1 MVKKDKKKIVKKRV
15 LKQKQ
20 KQTQIVNVNITQPV
34 KKSRRAPTPRQQVQ
48 PAVQRIFRM
57 NEPAPPLQSVGAVG
71 AAVREPLKHKEDYS
85 QLAGLGVSEEQ
96 RRRALVKQ
104 QELDMNNMERLLPK
118 RFEDE
123 LFDATKSAMDRMEQ
137 GNAEMK
143 MEGRGSARR
152 GRPKQPPKTEEE
164 LAEIRRER
172 NRRQRERRAMK
183 KMEIKREK

>member
-20 KQTQIVNVNITQPV
+20 KQTQTVIVNIAQPV
-34 KKSRRAPTPRQQVQ
+34 RRTRKAPTPRQQVQ
-48 PAVQRIFRM
+48 PVVQRMFRM
-57 NEPAPPLQSVGAVG
+57 NEPPPPLQSVGAVG
-71 AAVREPLKHKEDYS
+71 VAVREPLKHREDYS
-85 QLAGLGVSEEQ
+85 SLAGLGKITEEQ

-118 RFEDE
+118 RFEDDDV
-123 LFDATKSAMDRMEQ
+123 LTSMDRMKK

-143 MEGRGSARR
+143 MEGRGEARR

-172 NRRQRERRAMK
+172 NRRQREKRAMK
-183 KMEIKREK
+183 KMEIKREL